1 MVEAAMRRKWSVIW
15 LEVRCVLADIAREG
29 DIWAHVRALIAT
41 LLGEVRPQTL
51 SGWPVEKA
59 KS

>member
-1 MVEAAMRRKWSVIW
+1 MRRKWSVIW